1 MLAISLPVIS
11 ITFSLLTF
19 NMTLDFLSNRHCVKR
34 FRDDAIFLTLVSSS
48 VPATSNPMCV
58 LLIIMVIIIIIS
70 GIIVFGTIRI
80 SNTNVKNMAYDN
92 NIVTE
97 NPTRSPDST
106 GNKKTRGFKTAKSS
120 VGMTTITV

>member
-1 MLAISLPVIS
+1 M
-11 ITFSLLTF
+11 
-19 NMTLDFLSNRHCVKR
+19 
-34 FRDDAIFLTLVSSS
+34 
-48 VPATSNPMCV
+48 
-58 LLIIMVIIIIIS
+58 IIITIIIKS
-70 GIIVFGTIRI
+70 THIGFEVAGTDED
-80 SNTNVKNMAYDN
+80 TNVKNMAYDS